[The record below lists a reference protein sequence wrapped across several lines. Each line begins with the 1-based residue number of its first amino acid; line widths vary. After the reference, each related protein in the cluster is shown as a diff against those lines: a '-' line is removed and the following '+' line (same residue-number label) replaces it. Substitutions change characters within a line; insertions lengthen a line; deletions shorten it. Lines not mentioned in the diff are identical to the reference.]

1 MEDASQLRVKNPA
14 LPPNKFTEWKHAH
27 RALNSSSISDEYAR
41 YCDSPTSLDT
51 DDARKWWLEGTQQ
64 RIYPNLSKMALDIL
78 SIPAMSAE
86 PERVFSSIGIQ
97 LTNRR
102 NKM

>member
-1 MEDASQLRVKNPA
+1 
-14 LPPNKFTEWKHAH
+14 
-27 RALNSSSISDEYAR
+27 
-41 YCDSPTSLDT
+41 
-51 DDARKWWLEGTQQ
+51 
-64 RIYPNLSKMALDIL
+64 MALDIL

-102 NKM
+102 NKMTIEVLESLECLKSWLKLKDIVVDENEE